1 MAFKFVKATD
11 GSMYEPVVMPAAA
24 ETLVVGMALYLSSGL
39 LTKAAGNVKA
49 THICLENK
57 VLADNGTVLCY
68 EVTPQMIFEVPIEDI
83 DTDYHG
89 VGKIATFYT
98 DGLQITDAAGGVEY
112 VSATSGGTVTVAG
125 LSHTG
130 ALIVDMRGAAADG
143 DICWVKLSH

>member
-11 GSMYEPVVMPAAA
+11 GSSYEPLTKAAGDA
-24 ETLVVGMALYLSSGL
+24 TYKVGMALYLVSGL
-39 LTKAAGNVKA
+39 LEKATGDVKA

-57 VLADNGTVLCY
+57 IIATTGDLKCY

-83 DTDYHG
+83 NDTYHG
-89 VGKIATFYT
+89 VGMIAKIHT

-112 VSATSGGTVTVAG
+112 VAASSAGSPTVAG

-130 ALIVDMRGAAADG
+130 ALIIDMLAAAADG
-143 DICWVKLSH
+143 DVCWVKLSH